1 MVPGKRLKTSL
12 CTGDPGLS
20 QRKPFVGILIV
31 NDEFNRQFSKVELT
45 GFVLKWK
52 SRKIKLAAE
61 ASESSGQTKTSFGE
75 KLMLGLSYS
84 GA

>member
-1 MVPGKRLKTSL
+1 M
-12 CTGDPGLS
+12 
-20 QRKPFVGILIV
+20 

-61 ASESSGQTKTSFGE
+61 ASESSGQTRTSFGE